1 MKKVLKKIVKELY
14 GASKMHKS
22 QGDRIKKLLNR
33 KDNVAITTMMGK
45 VKCKDYRSSVA
56 KFIEPAQVVQP
67 STDPNNP
74 GLSYSRPPLEPSPQ
88 IELDYTKAKENSK
101 FKTKEKDDNE
111 NTGRGGKG
119 PKPMKVKGNR
129 KEDKELLKQQ
139 KLSLKNTTAAEEEKG
154 QNSKAVTENTPKS
167 VIGTDADGNPL
178 NTEDVVDG
186 EAVGNV
192 LKEFVFKSK

>member
-74 GLSYSRPPLEPSPQ
+74 GLSYSRPTLEPSPQ

-101 FKTKEKDDNE
+101 FKTNEKDDNE

-119 PKPMKVKGNR
+119 PKPMKVEGNR

-139 KLSLKNTTAAEEEKG
+139 KLNLKNTTAAEQEKG
-154 QNSKAVTENTPKS
+154 QKSKAVTENTPKS

-178 NTEDVVDG
+178 NAENVVDG